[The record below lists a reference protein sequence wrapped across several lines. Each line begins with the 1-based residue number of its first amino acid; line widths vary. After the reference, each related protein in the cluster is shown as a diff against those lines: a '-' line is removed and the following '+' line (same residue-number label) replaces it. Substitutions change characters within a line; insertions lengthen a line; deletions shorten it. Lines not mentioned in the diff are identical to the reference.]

1 MSVPS
6 DAGALPASSEKLI
19 PELRELISLPDV
31 YVRLQQVIQSEQ
43 ASLDQVAEVL
53 TLDPALVARL
63 LRIANSA
70 LYNFP
75 SSIDTVTRAV
85 TLLGVRQVHDL
96 VLASS
101 VVSSFA
107 GVENALLDMN
117 TFWYRSVQSGILVR
131 TLAEGAGMR
140 DGESLFVRGLLH
152 DLGHLVLYHHYPEQC
167 RAALAAANDDYAAL
181 PAAEQRLIGCD
192 ANSLTAELMSVWR
205 LPEVFQLS
213 YTYLAE
219 PQCAPRHQREI
230 GMLHIATALAHGV
243 DTDLLVDQV
252 LERISPRIWKLVQL
266 PPEVAHHALDAAS
279 LEMVDTMYR
288 VLSGEE

>member
-6 DAGALPASSEKLI
+6 DASALPASTERLI
-19 PELRELISLPDV
+19 PELRELVSLPDV
-31 YVRLQQVIQSEQ
+31 YLRLQQVIDSEH
-43 ASLDQVAEVL
+43 ASLEQVAEVL

-101 VVSSFA
+101 VMRAFA
-107 GVENALLDMN
+107 GAGNALLDMN
-117 TFWYRSVQSGILVR
+117 TFWYRSVQCGILAR
-131 TLAEGAGMR
+131 TLAEGAGMG

-192 ANSLTAELMSVWR
+192 ANSLTAELMNVWR
-205 LPEVFQLS
+205 LPDQFHLS

-219 PQCAPRHQREI
+219 PQCAPKYQREI

-243 DTDLLVDQV
+243 DTDLLLEQV
-252 LERISPRIWKLVQL
+252 LERISPRVWKLVQL
-266 PPEVAHHALDAAS
+266 PPEVAQHALDAAS